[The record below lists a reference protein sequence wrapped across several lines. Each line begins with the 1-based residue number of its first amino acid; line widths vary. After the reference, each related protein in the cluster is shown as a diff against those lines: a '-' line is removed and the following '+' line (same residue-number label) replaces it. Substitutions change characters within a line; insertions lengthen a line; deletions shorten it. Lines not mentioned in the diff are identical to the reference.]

1 MVSISTEQ
9 REIETTRST
18 LQKIALIGLNQ
29 YPDPWQ
35 PLLASLPQGEQL
47 LACLQRSTGNPAQ
60 RFLQGLSL
68 MHASC
73 DYSRLPMPEQADELP
88 RCPAELLPPL
98 STQQQA
104 SLHNFL
110 RCEAETSFWLLAQ
123 LLFQQQRHLP
133 QEIWLQLL
141 DASPKNRGLRLLLAQ
156 LMSERLKW
164 LARLAPDLLD
174 GESITAPEQLPI
186 PEHFVAWLAQADD
199 GQWQLLDA
207 LWPNLPPQWQ
217 GRYLRELHQAPDALL
232 LRVVPQLWQVSPA
245 SGRERLIP
253 LVAQLCC
260 SDDAAL
266 SLELWQ
272 WLQPLRKDRSSTI
285 QELIT
290 PLFWLQAQRLPAAL
304 RDDAWQATEQALA
317 HQLARY
323 FPPPGKGKIDPLAPE
338 QLTDE
343 LAALGLRRIK
353 DAPLAISLL
362 QQLLAIAGAQRLA
375 ASWQLSVDEAIK
387 QIAKCHFS
395 DELKYPLLNSLLI
408 GRDHAG
414 LASWCRHYRKDK
426 EPAGA
431 RLSHSLTH
439 YSARDAEALLTL
451 LADSSQHELITQDAS
466 LGRHLAEAAIQLSPA
481 LSERLLER
489 LLKASGIPDTQF
501 LHWAAVLQIAPARLA
516 QIPGWSKKIDP
527 KGHSADALQTLAQA
541 MAFKAASNEF

>member
-9 REIETTRST
+9 REIEATRST

-35 PLLASLPQGEQL
+35 PLLATLPQGEQL
-47 LACLQRSTGNPAQ
+47 LACLERSEGNPAQ

-73 DYSRLPMPEQADELP
+73 DYSKLPMAEEADELP
-88 RCPAELLPPL
+88 SCPAEVLQPL
-98 STQQQA
+98 SDQQQA
-104 SLHNFL
+104 ILRNFL
-110 RCEAETSFWLLAQ
+110 RCEPETSFWLMAQ
-123 LLFQQQRHLP
+123 LLFQQQRYLP
-133 QEIWLQLL
+133 QDDWLQLL
-141 DASPKNRGLRLLLAQ
+141 DACSKNRSMRLLLAQ

-164 LARLAPDLLD
+164 LSRLSPDLLD
-174 GESITAPEQLPI
+174 GESISAPEQLPI
-186 PEHFVAWLAQADD
+186 PEHFIPWLEQADD
-199 GQWQLLDA
+199 SQWQTLCA
-207 LWPNLPPQWQ
+207 LWPTLLHQWQ
-217 GRYLRELHQAPDALL
+217 SRYLRELHLAPDTLL
-232 LRVVPQLWQVSPA
+232 LRLVQQLWQVSPA
-245 SGRERLIP
+245 SARERLIP
-253 LVAQLCC
+253 FVAQLCF
-260 SDDAAL
+260 SDDEAL
-266 SLELWQ
+266 SLQLWQ

-290 PLFWLQAQRLPAAL
+290 PLFWLQAQRLPAEL
-304 RDDAWQATEQALA
+304 RDDAWQAAEQALA
-317 HQLARY
+317 QQLALY

-343 LAALGLRRIK
+343 LAVLGLRRIK

-362 QQLLAIAGAQRLA
+362 QQLLTVAGAQRLA

-387 QIAKCHFS
+387 QVSKCHFG
-395 DELKYPLLNSLLI
+395 DELKYPLLNSLVI

-414 LASWCRHYRKDK
+414 LASWCKHYRKDK
-426 EPAGA
+426 EPVYT

-439 YSARDAEALLTL
+439 YSARDAEALLAL
-451 LADSSQHELITQDAS
+451 LADTPHHELLLQDSA
-466 LGRHLAEAAIQLSPA
+466 LGRYIAEAAIQLSPA

-501 LHWAAVLQIAPARLA
+501 LHWAAVLQIPPARLA

-541 MAFKAASNEF
+541 MAFKATSNEF